1 HMRLLPLP
9 ACLMRMVAPPL
20 PSQAAPTAPA
30 NARHW
35 GLAPSVFPKGAR
47 MAVVSGDP
55 GKAGPF
61 TIELAMPAGYRI
73 PPHFHPTAEMVT
85 VKKGTLLVGMGNTFD
100 VSKAKAMQVGDSGSI
115 PANAHHFAAVK
126 VVTFVTFM

>member
-1 HMRLLPLP
+1 MRILTLP
-9 ACLMRMVAPPL
+9 ACLVVMVAPPL
-20 PSQAAPTAPA
+20 HSQAAPTAPA

-55 GKAGPF
+55 GKAGRV
-61 TIELAMPAGYRI
+61 TIELAMPTRYRI

-85 VKKGTLLVGMGNTFD
+85 VKKGALLFGQGKTFD
-100 VSKAKAMQVGDSGSI
+100 VSKAKPIQVGGSGFI
-115 PANAHHFAAVK
+115 PAKAHHLPR
-126 VVTFVTFM
+126 

>member
-1 HMRLLPLP
+1 MRILTLP
-9 ACLMRMVAPPL
+9 ACLVVMVAPPL
-20 PSQAAPTAPA
+20 HSQAAPTAPA

-55 GKAGPF
+55 GKAGRF

-73 PPHFHPTAEMVT
+73 PPHFHPPPEIVT
-85 VKKGTLLVGMGNTFD
+85 VKKGALLVGIGDTLD
-100 VSKAKAMQVGDSGSI
+100 VSDAKPMHVCDSGFI
-115 PANAHHFAAVK
+115 PG
-126 VVTFVTFM
+126 